1 MIEDGAVW
9 ECSDNRLK
17 MQGSTNRDLFHLIA
31 SMLEELLK
39 LNKAF
44 IVCPGAFAD
53 QNEVIDLQDIAAI
66 ESAGVLNGVHRAV
79 EFTLD
84 IFS

>member
-1 MIEDGAVW
+1 MKEDGAVW

-17 MQGSTNRDLFHLIA
+17 MQGPTNRNLFHSCA

-39 LNKAF
+39 LTKAF
-44 IVCPGAFAD
+44 VVCPEAFAD

-66 ESAGVLNGVHRAV
+66 ECAGVINGAHSAV
-79 EFTLD
+79 
-84 IFS
+84 